1 MTEIEQRSVCSGVNF
16 RSVKD
21 VRFKTVR
28 LSVHFMLPL
37 AEKTAAPNAILPF
50 LLTRASRKYPDFT
63 KLNQRLAE
71 LYGAVLDADV
81 QKLGDVQVLSVS
93 ASGIADRYA
102 LNGESV
108 CAELSRLLCSVIFD
122 PPFEDGE
129 FPAEGFE
136 QEKRQ
141 TLEMIDSEYN
151 DKRIYARLRCEG
163 IMCAKEPYGIGRF
176 GSRQAVEALRREEL
190 PKYWSDMIHR
200 ARVEIMVLGDC
211 CPGPAFEDFY
221 AAFQNL
227 GRTSSVECPT
237 RTVRSAEKANEVN
250 EEMDVEQSKLV
261 MGFRTD
267 CAEPDADVPAMKLMT
282 ALFGGTPNSRLFLN
296 VREKLSLCYYCS
308 AQYNFLKGIMLVQS
322 GVEKKNI
329 DRAREEILRQLEEVK
344 NGNFSDGDLEAARL
358 SLCNSYKT
366 LSDSLDGLEAWYLSQ
381 SFGHTIRRP
390 DEESGL
396 IRGVTREEVVAAA
409 KKVTLDTVYRLTGK
423 EVEA

>member
-21 VRFKTVR
+21 TRFKTVR

-50 LLTRASRKYPDFT
+50 LLTRASRKYPDFS

-108 CAELSRLLCSVIFD
+108 CAELSGLLCSVIFD
-122 PPFEDGE
+122 PPFEDGQ
-129 FPAEGFE
+129 FSAGGFE

-151 DKRIYARLRCEG
+151 DKRIYACLRCEE
-163 IMCAKEPYGIGRF
+163 IMCGKEPYGISRF
-176 GSRQAVEALRREEL
+176 GSRKAVESLRREDL
-190 PKYWSDMIHR
+190 PEFWSNLIHH

-221 AAFQNL
+221 SAFQSL
-227 GRTSSVECPT
+227 GRTDVAECPV
-237 RTVRSAEKANEVN
+237 RIVRSADKIKNVS

-267 CAEPDADVPAMKLMT
+267 CAEPDKNVPAVKLMS
-282 ALFGGTPNSRLFLN
+282 ALFGGTPNSKLFLN

-308 AQYNFLKGIMLVQS
+308 SQYNFLKGIMLVQS
-322 GVEKKNI
+322 GVEKKNV
-329 DRAREEILRQLEEVK
+329 DRAKEEILHQFEEVK
-344 NGNFSDGDLEAARL
+344 NGNFTDDEMEAAKL
-358 SLCNSYKT
+358 SLSNSYKT

-396 IRGVTREEVVAAA
+396 IRGVTREEVIEAA

-423 EVEA
+423 EAEV

>member
-16 RSVKD
+16 RSVRD

-37 AEKTAAPNAILPF
+37 TEKTAAPNAILPF

-63 KLNQRLAE
+63 KLNQRLSE

-122 PPFEDGE
+122 PPFEDGA

-141 TLEMIDSEYN
+141 TLEMIDSEFN
-151 DKRIYARLRCEG
+151 DKRVYAKLRCEE
-163 IMCAKEPYGIGRF
+163 IMCAKEPYGVSRL
-176 GSRQAVEALRREEL
+176 GSRKAVEALRREDL
-190 PKYWSDMIHR
+190 SQFWSHMIHH

-211 CPGPAFEDFY
+211 CPGPAYEDFD
-221 AAFQNL
+221 AAFRSL
-227 GRTSSVECPT
+227 GRTEAVECPIG
-237 RTVRSAEKANEVN
+237 TVVRAEKANEVR
-250 EEMDVEQSKLV
+250 EKMDVEQSKLV
-261 MGFRTD
+261 MGFRTG
-267 CAEPDADVPAMKLMT
+267 CAEPDADVPAMKLMS
-282 ALFGGTPNSRLFLN
+282 AVFGGTPNSKLFLN

-308 AQYNFLKGIMLVQS
+308 SQYNFLKGIMLVQS
-322 GVEKKNI
+322 GVETKNI
-329 DRAREEILRQLEEVK
+329 DRAKEEILRQLEDVK
-344 NGNFSDGDLEAARL
+344 SGNFSDSDLDAAKL
-358 SLCNSYKT
+358 SLCNSYRT

-390 DEESGL
+390 DEEAGL
-396 IRGVTREEVVAAA
+396 IRGVTRDEIVAAA
-409 KKVTLDTVYRLTGK
+409 QKVTLDTVYCMTGK
-423 EVEA
+423 ELEA

>member
-16 RSVKD
+16 RSIRD
-21 VRFKTVR
+21 VRFKTMR

-37 AEKTAAPNAILPF
+37 TEKTAAPNALLPF

-122 PPFEDGE
+122 PPFEDGQ
-129 FPAEGFE
+129 FSAEGFE

-151 DKRIYARLRCEG
+151 DKRSYARLRCEE
-163 IMCAKEPYGIGRF
+163 IMCAKEPYGVGRL
-176 GSRQAVEALRREEL
+176 GARKAVEALRREDL
-190 PKYWSDMIHR
+190 PDFWSNMIHH
-200 ARVEIMVLGDC
+200 AKVEIMALGDC
-211 CPGPAFEDFY
+211 CPGPVFEDFY

-227 GRTSSVECPT
+227 GRTDAVECPI
-237 RTVRSAEKANEVN
+237 RTVGAAEKVNEVR

-261 MGFRTD
+261 LGFRTD
-267 CAEPDADVPAMKLMT
+267 CAEPDAGVPAVKLMS
-282 ALFGGTPNSRLFLN
+282 ALFGGTPSSKLFLN

-308 AQYNFLKGIMLVQS
+308 SQYNFLKGIMLVQS

-344 NGNFSDGDLEAARL
+344 SGNFSDDEFQAAKL

-390 DEESGL
+390 DEEAGL
-396 IRGVTREEVVAAA
+396 ISGVTRDEVVAAA
-409 KKVTLDTVYRLTGK
+409 KKVTLDTVYSLTGK
-423 EVEA
+423 GEKA